1 MRGGGEIAGDEGSVA
16 DLGEFGVIA
25 ALRARMP
32 AGPLTSVGI
41 GDDAAVVAAPSGS
54 VVAAVDLLIEGR
66 HFRRDWSS
74 AYDVGVK
81 AAARSLA
88 DIAAMGAVNTALLV
102 ALAAPGTL
110 PARWA
115 TDLAD
120 GLAAEAARAG
130 AGIVGG
136 DTARADSV
144 ILSVTALGDL
154 DGPPPGAP
162 LRRPA
167 GRPGRRG
174 RAARPLRGRP
184 RPAHGGPARL
194 RRAHQA
200 GTRRPT
206 RSPNWWP
213 RTGAPR
219 RPTTRAPRRRCL
231 GATAMID
238 VSDGLLADLGHV
250 AERERRPGRCRQF
263 KARGRRRAAR
273 SRGIA
278 AGRPVIQNECGLLR
292 PPVSP
297 EAAAANARQ
306 SPGRRGPGLPPSALP
321 AGSAGRGPGV
331 GADRRRGS
339 RPRRRVP
346 AGHGAARPLAGDRR
360 GPRGR
365 GRHGRRRPARG
376 ARAAGST
383 SADVRAGLP
392 LARSRRTG
400 LSRRGTGQRD
410 SRGRFSDSSGVFR
423 AQKRADASLGRIGS

>member
-1 MRGGGEIAGDEGSVA
+1 MRGGGEIGGDEGSIA

-66 HFRRDWSS
+66 HFRRDWSA

-81 AAARSLA
+81 AAARSLS

-136 DTARADSV
+136 DTARADLV

-154 DGPPPGAP
+154 TNRPVLRSGARPGDLVAVAGPLGRSAAGLALLSAGLSVGQAAP
-162 LRRPA
+162 ALAALVAAHQRPA
-167 GRPGRRG
+167 PPYDAGPE
-174 RAARPLRGRP
+174 AAL
-184 RPAHGGPARL
+184 
-194 RRAHQA
+194 
-200 GTRRPT
+200 
-206 RSPNWWP
+206 
-213 RTGAPR
+213 
-219 RPTTRAPRRRCL
+219 L

-250 AERERRPGRCRQF
+250 AAASGVQVDIDSSRLTVGTALRE
-263 KARGRRRAAR
+263 AAA
-273 SRGIA
+273 SLAIAPPAATTGA
-278 AGRPVIQNECGLLR
+278 AGSVT
-292 PPVSP
+292 PVSP
-297 EAAAANARQ
+297 AAFPAAFPAG
-306 SPGRRGPGLPPSALP
+306 SPHAVALEWVLTGGEDHALVAAFPPGTALP
-321 AGSAGRGPGV
+321 ARWRVIGEVRDGTGVTVDGAAHQGPG
-331 GADRRRGS
+331 GWQ
-339 RPRRRVP
+339 
-346 AGHGAARPLAGDRR
+346 H
-360 GPRGR
+360 
-365 GRHGRRRPARG
+365 
-376 ARAAGST
+376 
-383 SADVRAGLP
+383 
-392 LARSRRTG
+392 
-400 LSRRGTGQRD
+400 
-410 SRGRFSDSSGVFR
+410 FR
-423 AQKRADASLGRIGS
+423 